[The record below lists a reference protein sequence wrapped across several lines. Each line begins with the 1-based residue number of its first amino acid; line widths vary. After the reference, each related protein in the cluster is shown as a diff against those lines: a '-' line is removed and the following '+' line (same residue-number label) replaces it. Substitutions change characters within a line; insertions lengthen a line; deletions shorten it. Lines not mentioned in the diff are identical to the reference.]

1 MSITLQCILTYLQ
14 NKKDIY
20 RICTLPNSFVVD
32 FLPSSRLVT
41 FKMMADLQSPDPRCL
56 KLHTAVCRVA
66 RLSDVVGYLD
76 AYDREQTG
84 PSP

>member
-1 MSITLQCILTYLQ
+1 
-14 NKKDIY
+14 
-20 RICTLPNSFVVD
+20 
-32 FLPSSRLVT
+32 
-41 FKMMADLQSPDPRCL
+41 MMADLQSPDPRCL

-84 PSP
+84 PMMGLQQSILSRGWRMLHST